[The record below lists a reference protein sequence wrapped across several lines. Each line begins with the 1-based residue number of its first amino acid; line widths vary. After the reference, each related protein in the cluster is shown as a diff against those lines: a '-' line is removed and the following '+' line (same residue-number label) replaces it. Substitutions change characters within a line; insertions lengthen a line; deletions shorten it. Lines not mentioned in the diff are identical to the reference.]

1 MLQMV
6 NVVMLCEPSWDCFH
20 SIVMLMNTFF

>member
-1 MLQMV
+1 MV